1 MISISSNNINGREMA
16 IPEKEMIKKC
26 LGSDPLMR
34 TLREKK
40 KLTIHVKHILNVLDF
55 PGALAVKEFVERNSE
70 FLEKEVFHVD
80 GFTTTV
86 EYRPSKGTGKGK
98 PQARIVVF
106 LAN

>member
-1 MISISSNNINGREMA
+1 MMTISSNNINEREMA

-26 LGSDPLMR
+26 LGSDSRMR
-34 TLREKK
+34 TLQEEK
-40 KLTIHVKHILNVLDF
+40 KLTIHVRDILNVLDF
-55 PGALAVKEFVERNSE
+55 SGALAVKEFVKRNSE

-98 PQARIVVF
+98 PQARIVVS
-106 LAN
+106 LTN